1 MSFDIHHPHRRHYH
15 LHRISYPISL
25 PQKIYSLFIGPLL
38 VVVITVALVK
48 IFAVTEPAISDTIT
62 LNALL
67 AALGWTLARLT
78 IAYVLATLVS
88 IPLAI
93 LATANPTAEAIFLP
107 LFDVLQSVPILAFFP
122 VLILVFINVNS
133 LNGASVAILFLT
145 MVWTMVF
152 TLVGGLNVIPR
163 DIIAAAELFGLRGW
177 TYFWK
182 VLLPAM
188 VPQLVTGSILAFA
201 QGWNI
206 IIVAE
211 VLHTYIPHGTSAQDL
226 FGIGSI
232 MVTAAANGQNNIF
245 LWAVLVMILAIAF
258 INFFIWQ
265 KLLHYAQRYRF
276 E

>member
-1 MSFDIHHPHRRHYH
+1 VRFRFPLSG
-15 LHRISYPISL
+15 
-25 PQKIYSLFIGPLL
+25 IG
-38 VVVITVALVK
+38 I
-48 IFAVTEPAISDTIT
+48 
-62 LNALL
+62 
-67 AALGWTLARLT
+67 ALGRGLT
-78 IAYVLATLVS
+78 RTSPQRNTEACAHYSCFSRVPQPSRPKNERWERILLPVS
-88 IPLAI
+88 DII
-93 LATANPTAEAIFLP
+93 
-107 LFDVLQSVPILAFFP
+107 QSIPILAFFP

-152 TLVGGLNVIPR
+152 TLVGGLNIIPR
-163 DIIAAAELFGLRGW
+163 EIIAAAELFGLRGW
-177 TYFWK
+177 TYFRK

-232 MVTAAANGQNNIF
+232 MVTAAANGQNNVF

-258 INFFIWQ
+258 AEAIAIYALVIAFII
-265 KLLHYAQRYRF
+265 LF
-276 E
+276 SF